1 MGILRQTKYLLRKN
15 YLIKRRNLRETL
27 QEVLVPIWWVV
38 LLLVIGL
45 SIPKQKL
52 APVRDSDIP
61 TFNVSALAPSSSGR
75 EGFIVGY
82 VVNDIQNAS
91 RVIENM
97 NNFSGKVSY
106 LEFNNTDSMLDY
118 YRKYS
123 ESTGF
128 EMGIEFAK
136 GKSDKM
142 AYTLHVGTKSASIPN
157 PEERL
162 TGKCLYFC
170 LWLHSMERPVFCS
183 KQFPLMI
190 IFVMYLQ
197 VRKEDIIP
205 KPYRHTYHQPTAP
218 SPAPP
223 PPTRANPC
231 ALGSCVGA
239 ACKVSPD

>member
-170 LWLHSMERPVFCS
+170 LWLHSIPINDYFCYVFAS
-183 KQFPLMI
+183 QKRGHNTKAQPP
-190 IFVMYLQ
+190 YLSPAN
-197 VRKEDIIP
+197 R
-205 KPYRHTYHQPTAP
+205 ALP
-218 SPAPP
+218 SPHPP
-223 PPTRANPC
+223 GLTPPW

>member
-1 MGILRQTKYLLRKN
+1 M
-15 YLIKRRNLRETL
+15 
-27 QEVLVPIWWVV
+27 LVPIWWVV

-82 VVNDIQNAS
+82 VVNDIANAR
-91 RVIENM
+91 RVIEHM

-106 LEFNNTDSMLDY
+106 LEFNDTDSMLDY

-136 GKSDKM
+136 GKSGKM
-142 AYTLHVGTKSASIPN
+142 AYTLHVGKKSASIPN

-162 TGKCLYFC
+162 AGKCLYFC
-170 LWLHSMERPVFCS
+170 LWLHSMERPVFCT
-183 KQFPLMI
+183 KQFPFMI
-190 IFVMYLQ
+190 IFAMYLQ
-197 VRKEDIIP
+197 VRKEDIIA
-205 KPYRHTYHQPTAP
+205 KPHLHTYNVDTAP
-218 SPAPP
+218 GPATT
-223 PPTRANPC
+223 PTPTPRANRW
-231 ALGSCVGA
+231 ALGSCIGA

>member
-82 VVNDIQNAS
+82 VVNDIQKAR

-106 LEFNNTDSMLDY
+106 LEFNDTDSMLDY

-142 AYTLHVGTKSASIPN
+142 AYTLHVGKKSAPIPN

-170 LWLHSMERPVFCS
+170 LWLHCMERPFFCS
-183 KQFPLMI
+183 KQFP
-190 IFVMYLQ
+190 
-197 VRKEDIIP
+197 
-205 KPYRHTYHQPTAP
+205 
-218 SPAPP
+218 
-223 PPTRANPC
+223 
-231 ALGSCVGA
+231 
-239 ACKVSPD
+239 

>member
-197 VRKEDIIP
+197 VRKEDIIT
-205 KPYRHTYHQPTAP
+205 KPYCHTYHQPTAP
-218 SPAPP
+218 SPAPTHP
-223 PPTRANPC
+223 
-231 ALGSCVGA
+231 G
-239 ACKVSPD
+239 